1 MACGNGNA
9 EVVLLLLAH
18 GAHPFFSTQLN
29 DSLCYSASAQKG
41 CYSAISVAAAHG
53 QRVILQKLLAQPL
66 VPVNKEVLSLEEIL
80 AEGNLCW

>member
-1 MACGNGNA
+1 M
-9 EVVLLLLAH
+9 VLLLLAH
-18 GAHPFFSTQLN
+18 GANPFFATQLN
-29 DSLCYSASAQKG
+29 DSLCYSASSQKG

-80 AEGNLCW
+80 AEGNRNLKKFQLFF